1 MSAFNN
7 QFHVKEEN
15 GVITNVDEIS
25 NLLKEYEDN
34 FSDEEHRY
42 VESLITFL

>member
-25 NLLKEYEDN
+25 NLLKKSMKTTLVMKN
-34 FSDEEHRY
+34 I
-42 VESLITFL
+42 VMLNL